1 MRTLFFLEH
10 APNRVTF
17 VLEEG
22 TKMAQVQAT
31 MVNGKRK
38 KKSKLNE
45 YENRTEEKGKT
56 ELN

>member
-22 TKMAQVQAT
+22 TNMAQVQPT